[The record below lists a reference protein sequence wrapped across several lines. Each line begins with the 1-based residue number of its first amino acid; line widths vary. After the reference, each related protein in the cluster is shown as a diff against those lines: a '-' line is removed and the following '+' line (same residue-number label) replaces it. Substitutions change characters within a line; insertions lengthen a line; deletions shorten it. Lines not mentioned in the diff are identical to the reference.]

1 MIHKN
6 IFYICM
12 YNWKN
17 TKNNSL
23 KRIKQESIMSVS
35 LIDNLRCL
43 DTKLLTVLS
52 ITIKIDDYQTNYV
65 AL

>member
-23 KRIKQESIMSVS
+23 KRIKQESIMTVS